1 MWTLVN
7 DLDFETGKNVK
18 KAVRTPSI
26 KKIFHADF
34 GPELFKNIK
43 GRRVIKTHLSFDFL
57 PPKLLEKCKVIYV
70 GRNPKDTV
78 VSFFHHLKRK
88 QIFSGTFVDFA
99 SFFEAGLLHH
109 SYWHHIRS
117 GWERRDEE
125 NLKFLWY
132 ENMKADT
139 RGVIDELCDFVQHP
153 LSNEQKTLLCDHV
166 QFDNMKKNKNAYSNR
181 TFREE

>member
-1 MWTLVN
+1 MVW
-7 DLDFETGKNVK
+7 
-18 KAVRTPSI
+18 I
-26 KKIFHADF
+26 
-34 GPELFKNIK
+34 
-43 GRRVIKTHLSFDFL
+43 
-57 PPKLLEKCKVIYV
+57 
-70 GRNPKDTV
+70 
-78 VSFFHHLKRK
+78 
-88 QIFSGTFVDFA
+88 FVDFA

-153 LSNEQKTLLCDHV
+153 LSDEQKKLLCEHV